1 MTCNNLLYNEKTDK
15 NTSMQPTGLSKL
27 TSNIPARLLPGNDMS
42 GYLSRGKKQKLNII
56 LKTKLHSRNWSREA

>member
-1 MTCNNLLYNEKTDK
+1 MACFIMRKHK

-42 GYLSRGKKQKLNII
+42 GYLWRGKKKVKYYLGN
-56 LKTKLHSRNWSREA
+56 